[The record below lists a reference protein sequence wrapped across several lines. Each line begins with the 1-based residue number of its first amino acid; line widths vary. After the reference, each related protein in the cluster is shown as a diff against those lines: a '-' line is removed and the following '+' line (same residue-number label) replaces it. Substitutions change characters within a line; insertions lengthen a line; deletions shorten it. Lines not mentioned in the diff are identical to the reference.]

1 MLSELLTC
9 INKETD
15 VKSLGPPSS
24 GSMVDIAV
32 ELSLDLSLSLW
43 NRLSLGTKKF
53 PFPDFWVSKGKLKDR
68 QTQDSHFNFIE
79 MVGHWQLYV
88 LLAVCLGLMFV
99 LYQPT
104 RHKAPWRGDELPSAG
119 TSCLWLVVV
128 SLRPVN
134 RVWLSCIQLSSEGS
148 LRAEGWN

>member
-53 PFPDFWVSKGKLKDR
+53 PFPDF
-68 QTQDSHFNFIE
+68 
-79 MVGHWQLYV
+79 
-88 LLAVCLGLMFV
+88 
-99 LYQPT
+99 
-104 RHKAPWRGDELPSAG
+104 
-119 TSCLWLVVV
+119 
-128 SLRPVN
+128 
-134 RVWLSCIQLSSEGS
+134 
-148 LRAEGWN
+148 